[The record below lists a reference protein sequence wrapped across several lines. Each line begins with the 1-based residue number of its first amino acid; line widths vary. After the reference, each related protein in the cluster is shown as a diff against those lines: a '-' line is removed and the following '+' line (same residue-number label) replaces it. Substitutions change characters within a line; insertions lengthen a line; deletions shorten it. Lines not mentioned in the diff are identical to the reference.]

1 MTKYFHMKNMLI
13 ALILIVSASCS
24 KKTTLVVS
32 DREGWQKIEES
43 IVNFEKENEEIN
55 LVGSN
60 SFAKLKLV
68 VLDAAIELHDMV
80 IYYENGKKQ
89 DVSLKTSMKED
100 EQSQIIDVYGKES
113 SITKITFTYK
123 TIPNKEKEK
132 GMVQLW
138 GYKTNVDEKSN

>member
-1 MTKYFHMKNMLI
+1 MKN
-13 ALILIVSASCS
+13 LILIFLLTTAVSCS

-43 IVNFEKENEEIN
+43 IVNFETEKEEIN

-68 VLDAAIELHDMV
+68 VFDAPIELNDMKV
-80 IYYENGKKQ
+80 YYENGKEQ
-89 DVSLKTSMKED
+89 DVTLSKQMKED
-100 EQSQIIDVYGKES
+100 EQSRVIDVFGNES
-113 SITKITFTYK
+113 SITKVIFTYK
-123 TIPNKEKEK
+123 TLPNKEKEK

-138 GYKTNVDEKSN
+138 GYKTNAEEKQAK

>member
-1 MTKYFHMKNMLI
+1 MKNLIIVLLLI
-13 ALILIVSASCS
+13 ASSSCS

-43 IVNFEKENEEIN
+43 IVSFKTEKEEIN

-68 VLDAAIELHDMV
+68 VFDAPIELNDME

-89 DVSLKTSMKED
+89 DVTLHKQMKED
-100 EQSQIIDVYGKES
+100 EHSRVIDVYGKES
-113 SITKITFTYK
+113 SITKVVFTYK
-123 TIPNKEKEK
+123 TMPNKENEK

-138 GYKTNVDEKSN
+138 GYKTNADEKSK